1 MRARGRRPRS
11 GGRGPAAAWGRG
23 RRAPGGPG
31 YGPRPPNCASLR
43 LQVLVQELEQY
54 QVCAA
59 RRRPA
64 RRVPCVPC
72 RPCPGAA
79 RPAPPFP
86 APPPPAPRPAPR
98 GGHSCASRVFAVAA
112 EEVGLGGQRAQQELR
127 GIGESFDIS
136 IPVFPTA
143 RPPPPFLVSCWRG
156 EVTER
161 RSEGAGGRPGRHRDD
176 GTPPCR

>member
-23 RRAPGGPG
+23 RRVPGGLG
-31 YGPRPPNCASLR
+31 CGPRPPNCASLR

-79 RPAPPFP
+79 RPAPPPP
-86 APPPPAPRPAPR
+86 APPPPAWPRAVVTCVRLGSLQLLPKRLDWEGNEHNRSYEELVRVLTFPSRYFRAPAPR
-98 GGHSCASRVFAVAA
+98 PLFGA
-112 EEVGLGGQRAQQELR
+112 
-127 GIGESFDIS
+127 
-136 IPVFPTA
+136 P
-143 RPPPPFLVSCWRG
+143 
-156 EVTER
+156 
-161 RSEGAGGRPGRHRDD
+161 AGGRSDRAALGGGGRAARASPGRRDS
-176 GTPPCR
+176 TL